1 MKWNIGDTYMDT
13 QNITIQNQMQPKDYK
28 KFLVIDTF
36 RIRWLYTL
44 LSNSAGAL
52 IVALLIR
59 NVMKYDL
66 ALTLLCFLGV
76 LVLLLGIQYVFIQ
89 LQCHLARK
97 KDHLHQF
104 DIAQTMKFEDDQV
117 VVTADGWNWTGKI
130 PYESLIRVVESSD
143 AFYLYRSIK
152 TASLI
157 SKREINPDESAEI
170 SDLLKNKMGKYY
182 MSI

>member
-1 MKWNIGDTYMDT
+1 MTDKA
-13 QNITIQNQMQPKDYK
+13 ITIQNQLRPGDYK

-36 RIRWLYTL
+36 RIRWMFTV

-52 IVALLIR
+52 IIALLIR

-66 ALTLLCFLGV
+66 LMTLLWFVSV
-76 LVLLLGIQYVFIQ
+76 LALMLGIQYIFIQ
-89 LQCHLARK
+89 LQCRLAAK

-104 DIAQTMKFEDDQV
+104 DIEQTMRLDEDELII
-117 VVTADGWNWTGKI
+117 TADGWNWTGKI
-130 PYESLIRVVESSD
+130 PYESLIRVVESAD

-157 SKREINPDESAEI
+157 SKKEI
-170 SDLLKNKMGKYY
+170 SADQSEAISSFLKNKMGKYY